1 MTPERKARVEMDAL
15 LAAAGTHVCDMVQA
29 NGHPAIAVAIREL
42 PLSSGAGFAG
52 VLFHVDGWACG
63 VVEAMKQGAPLVGV
77 ELQCGRYAQGVADSV
92 NVNYGVYLIKIEVSE
107 QGAKVT
113 KGFWMET
120 QDKTTRFKTARRL
133 DNDFE
138 YHSEALAA
146 PFNPRPDSH

>member
-15 LAAAGTHVCDMVQA
+15 LAAAGTHVCDMAQA
-29 NGHPAIAVAIREL
+29 NGHPAMDVTIRAL
-42 PLSSGAGFAG
+42 PLDGGVGFVENLLRING
-52 VLFHVDGWACG
+52 RACG
-63 VVEAMKQGAPLVGV
+63 VVEAMKQGATLAGV
-77 ELQCGRYAQGVADSV
+77 ELRCGRYAQAVADSV
-92 NVNYGVYLIKIEVSE
+92 NVNYEVYLIKIEVSE

-138 YHSEALAA
+138 YQSEALAA
-146 PFNPRPDSH
+146 PFNPRPGSH